1 MNFLRETIALGPVRA
16 HIATCDNST
25 QTGLGLRWHPMER
38 ELAGTDL
45 IVSFLGAVA
54 LLLWGVRMVQTG
66 ITRAFGATLRQM
78 LAQYVRSPA
87 SAFFAGLGLTGILQS
102 STATA
107 LVLASFAARGL
118 IVLST
123 ALVMMLG
130 ANVGTTLVAQ
140 VLSLD
145 VTWLWTGVL
154 ALGVFAFMAAQS
166 DRTRA
171 IARIVIGLGLMLL
184 SLSHLGTAAEPLR
197 TSVEFKSF
205 LSGLAGDPIMAFLVG
220 TLLTWLM
227 HSSLSMVLLV
237 MAFAGAHA
245 IPEPLAF
252 ALVLGANVGGAIAP
266 MTGLANAAPAGRR
279 VALGNMAMRAVAALP
294 FLFLV
299 HPCAEL
305 FARLEADPARMVVN
319 FHTAFN
325 VIAALALLPL
335 AGTFAKF
342 VTRILPD
349 RPEREDKGR
358 PKYLDA
364 EVLDT
369 PSEALACAMR
379 ETLNMG
385 DRVADMLQRSLTAFE
400 KSDLKLVR
408 EIEQAD
414 NAVDRLHEAIKL
426 YLVKASKAEMS
437 DEEGRRYVE
446 ILTFTTNLEHI
457 GDIVDKNLMELA
469 AKRIRHAYAFSP
481 EGIGDIR
488 HFHGLV
494 MESLKLAMNVFT
506 TRDLS
511 LARRLFVQKTTMRA
525 VESSAA
531 DSHFTRL
538 REGRPESIET
548 SSIHLDVIR
557 DLKRIHSHVVSAAY
571 PILEAA
577 GELSDTRLVTPS
589 EEPAAGRPAIP

>member
-1 MNFLRETIALGPVRA
+1 M
-16 HIATCDNST
+16 
-25 QTGLGLRWHPMER
+25 
-38 ELAGTDL
+38 AGTDL
-45 IVSFLGAVA
+45 IISFLGAVA

-66 ITRAFGATLRQM
+66 ITRAFGAGVRHILT
-78 LAQYVRSPA
+78 QYVRTPA
-87 SAFFAGLGLTGILQS
+87 SAFLAGLGITGILQS

-107 LVLASFAARGL
+107 LLLASFTARGL
-118 IVLST
+118 IALST

-154 ALGVFAFMAAQS
+154 ALGVFAFMGSTA
-166 DRTRA
+166 DRTKSL
-171 IARIVIGLGLMLL
+171 ARIVIGLGLMLL
-184 SLSHLGTAAEPLR
+184 SLHHLGDAAAPLR
-197 TSVEFKSF
+197 NSATFKSL
-205 LSGLAGDPIMAFLVG
+205 LSGMAGDPVLIFLLG

-266 MTGLANAAPAGRR
+266 LTGLANAAPAGRR
-279 VALGNMAMRAVAALP
+279 VAIGNMLMRASAALP

-299 HPCAEL
+299 RPCADL
-305 FARLEADPARMVVN
+305 FAALESDPARMVVN

-325 VIAALALLPL
+325 VVAALVLFPL
-335 AGTFAKF
+335 AGLFARL
-342 VTRILPD
+342 TQRLLPD
-349 RPEREDKGR
+349 RPQAEDHSR

-364 EVLDT
+364 NVLDT

-385 DRVADMLQRSLTAFE
+385 DRVADMLRKALAAFE
-400 KSDLKLVR
+400 TPDIKLVR
-408 EIEQAD
+408 AVEDAD
-414 NAVDRLHEAIKL
+414 NAVDRLYEAIKL

-437 DEEGRRYVE
+437 DEESRRYVE
-446 ILTFTTNLEHI
+446 ILTFTTNLEHV

-469 AKRIRHAYAFSP
+469 AKKIRNNYTFSD
-481 EGIGDIR
+481 EGIAEIR
-488 HFHGLV
+488 GFHQRI
-494 MESLKLAMNVFT
+494 MDSLQLAFNVLAS
-506 TRDLS
+506 RDLA
-511 LARRLFVQKTTMRA
+511 LARRLFSEKSAMRSA
-525 VESSAA
+525 EGQAA
-531 DSHFTRL
+531 DNHFARL
-538 REGRPESIET
+538 RAGRAESIET

-557 DLKRIHSHVVSAAY
+557 DLKRIHGHITSVAY

-577 GELSDTRLVTPS
+577 GELTETRLVV
-589 EEPAAGRPAIP
+589 PAADDARPVPL